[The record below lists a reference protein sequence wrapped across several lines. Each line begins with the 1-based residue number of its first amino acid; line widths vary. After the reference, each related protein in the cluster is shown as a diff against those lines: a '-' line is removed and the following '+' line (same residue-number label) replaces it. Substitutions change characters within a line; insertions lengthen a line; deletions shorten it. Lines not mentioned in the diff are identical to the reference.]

1 MVMQQIVRSKLFL
14 TEAKWRIL
22 VLTIATFAALC

>member
-1 MVMQQIVRSKLFL
+1 MNLPIAIPILSVVQ
-14 TEAKWRIL
+14 WRVL